1 MSSPS
6 PSDNTISRADDPPS
20 ASSPPILR
28 STDSSLSTTTAATK
42 FSTQLSPT
50 TPQYDNTPASSR
62 VLSMGGRLQA
72 QSSKKR
78 APIMTTDP
86 EQQTSEGGV
95 RRRAATGTATEAAAA
110 GMETHCDQ
118 NGEDG
123 SGQLNEKQQYSAI
136 QIDDHDKLSGTAS
149 KNGMAVVVDTKEHA
163 DGHDKHDEHHRTWT
177 ERMHGHR
184 PDRHLFPY
192 RSAKEN
198 YRAARTFLRRFFFL
212 FLIIPAWVLPNVMM
226 NKAKHDLEAS
236 HGATAPANGTTSGV
250 HGGNFTTTAS
260 FVSFSGGA
268 EGAHGP
274 ELSKEVN
281 IATFILN
288 MFVMMHLGKAAGAA
302 LEELVPKF
310 GMSIVSVIDV
320 MTSSTVE
327 LAVAAF
333 ALRNGLIEVVQ
344 AAMLGAILNN
354 LLLMLGIAIFVGG
367 IHNHQQELKKE
378 TTQASVNI
386 LLLTSIAYVVP
397 VALNKAL
404 MNIRTAGLPLK
415 TDPTYLAR
423 YIEVK
428 ESVDVN
434 ILSLSKIMA
443 VLLLLIY
450 VACLLYQYH
459 SRTFMVTPEAKHEGP
474 HTVDHRYTHFWFA
487 GVAYVC
493 LLAAQIYSANLLVH
507 AVEGFGRQC
516 HLNDSFVGFV
526 LLPIVLVADLQEEV
540 IAIRESRSNRMDK
553 AVALMVGSCMQI
565 ALLVTPILVLLGW
578 IMDEPMTFRFSI
590 MEVVILAGSVVL
602 VNYLIADHQTNWIE
616 GIMLIA
622 LFLMCA
628 LAFYY
633 IPPATIGKGLETLG
647 DVAADGTLTPGD
659 SGGGH

>member
-1 MSSPS
+1 M
-6 PSDNTISRADDPPS
+6 
-20 ASSPPILR
+20 
-28 STDSSLSTTTAATK
+28 
-42 FSTQLSPT
+42 
-50 TPQYDNTPASSR
+50 
-62 VLSMGGRLQA
+62 
-72 QSSKKR
+72 KK
-78 APIMTTDP
+78 A
-86 EQQTSEGGV
+86 
-95 RRRAATGTATEAAAA
+95 
-110 GMETHCDQ
+110 
-118 NGEDG
+118 
-123 SGQLNEKQQYSAI
+123 
-136 QIDDHDKLSGTAS
+136 
-149 KNGMAVVVDTKEHA
+149 EH
-163 DGHDKHDEHHRTWT
+163 E
-177 ERMHGHR
+177 
-184 PDRHLFPY
+184 
-192 RSAKEN
+192 
-198 YRAARTFLRRFFFL
+198 
-212 FLIIPAWVLPNVMM
+212 
-226 NKAKHDLEAS
+226 LEAS
-236 HGATAPANGTTSGV
+236 HGAAPANGTTSGA
-250 HGGNFTTTAS
+250 HGGNFTSTP

-268 EGAHGP
+268 EGGHGP
-274 ELSKEVN
+274 ELSKAVN

-288 MFVMMHLGKAAGAA
+288 MFVMMHLGKAAGVA

-310 GMSIVSVIDV
+310 GISIVSVLDA

-333 ALRNGLIEVVQ
+333 ALRKGFIEVVQ

-367 IHNHQQELKKE
+367 IYNHQQELKKE

-397 VALNKAL
+397 VALDKAL
-404 MNIRTAGLPLK
+404 MNVRTRGLPLK

-423 YIEVK
+423 YIEIK
-428 ESVDVN
+428 ESVDVD

-443 VLLLLIY
+443 ILLLLIY

-474 HTVDHRYTHFWFA
+474 HTIEHRYTHFWFA
-487 GVAYVC
+487 GLAYVC

-507 AVEGFGRQC
+507 AVEGFGRQY

-540 IAIRESRSNRMDK
+540 IAIRESRSNRLDK

-565 ALLVTPILVLLGW
+565 ALLVTPILVILGW
-578 IMDEPMTFRFSI
+578 IMDIPMTFRFSI

-602 VNYLIADHQTNWIE
+602 VNYLIADHETNWLE
-616 GIMLIA
+616 GIMLIS

-633 IPPATIGKGLETLG
+633 IPPVTIGKGLETLG
-647 DVAADGTLTPGD
+647 DITADGTLAPGD

>member
-1 MSSPS
+1 
-6 PSDNTISRADDPPS
+6 
-20 ASSPPILR
+20 
-28 STDSSLSTTTAATK
+28 
-42 FSTQLSPT
+42 
-50 TPQYDNTPASSR
+50 
-62 VLSMGGRLQA
+62 MGGRLQA
-72 QSSKKR
+72 RSSKR
-78 APIMTTDP
+78 APAMTADP

-95 RRRAATGTATEAAAA
+95 RRRAAIGTTEAAAA
-110 GMETHCDQ
+110 GTGGDSEP
-118 NGEDG
+118 NGED
-123 SGQLNEKQQYSAI
+123 GQLNEKLQHSAI
-136 QIDDHDKLSGTAS
+136 QIDDHDKPSGLTS
-149 KNGMAVVVDTKEHA
+149 HPKDSVLEDTKGEEHN
-163 DGHDKHDEHHRTWT
+163 EHHRTWT
-177 ERMHGHR
+177 ERMHGQR

-192 RSAKEN
+192 RSVKEN

-212 FLIIPAWVLPNVMM
+212 LLIIPAWVLPNIMM
-226 NKAKHDLEAS
+226 NKAEHELEAS
-236 HGATAPANGTTSGV
+236 HGAAPTNGTTSEA
-250 HGGNFTTTAS
+250 HGGNFTTP
-260 FVSFSGGA
+260 FVSFSGA
-268 EGAHGP
+268 EGGHGP
-274 ELSKEVN
+274 ELSKGVN

-288 MFVMMHLGKAAGAA
+288 MFVMMHLGKAAGVA

-310 GMSIVSVIDV
+310 GMSIVSVLDA

-333 ALRNGLIEVVQ
+333 ALRNGLVQVVQ

-354 LLLMLGIAIFVGG
+354 LLLMLGIAIFIGG
-367 IHNHQQELKKE
+367 IYNHQQELKKE

-397 VALNKAL
+397 VALDKAL
-404 MNIRTAGLPLK
+404 MNVRTSGLPLK

-423 YIEVK
+423 YTEVK
-428 ESVDVN
+428 ESVDVD

-443 VLLLLIY
+443 IILLLIY

-474 HTVDHRYTHFWFA
+474 HTVEHRYTHFWFA

-507 AVEGFGRQC
+507 AVEGLGRQY

-526 LLPIVLVADLQEEV
+526 LLPIVLIADLQEEV
-540 IAIRESRSNRMDK
+540 IAIRESWSNRLDK

-565 ALLVTPILVLLGW
+565 SLLVTPILVLLGW
-578 IMDEPMTFRFSI
+578 IMDQPMTLRFSI

-602 VNYLIADHQTNWIE
+602 VNYLIADHETNWIE

-628 LAFYY
+628 IAFYY
-633 IPPATIGKGLETLG
+633 IPPVTIGKGLETLG
-647 DVAADGTLTPGD
+647 DIAADGALAPGES
-659 SGGGH
+659 SGGH